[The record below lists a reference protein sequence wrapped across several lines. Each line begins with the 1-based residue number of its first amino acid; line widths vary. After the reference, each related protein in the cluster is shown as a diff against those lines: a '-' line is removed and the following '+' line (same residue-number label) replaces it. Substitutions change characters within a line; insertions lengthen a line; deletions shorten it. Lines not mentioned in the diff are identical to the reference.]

1 MFSVWIVYI
10 GNILQGLFI
19 LGLCYSGCN
28 SVVAV
33 IMLISA
39 TAVSGGVTSG
49 ALSAVVDIAPN
60 YAGKIKNIFTLVAI
74 CAYY

>member
-1 MFSVWIVYI
+1 LSI

-33 IMLISA
+33 IMLFSA
-39 TAVSGGVTSG
+39 TVVNGAISSG
-49 ALSAVVDIAPN
+49 ALASVVDIAPN
-60 YAGKIKNIFTLVAI
+60 YAGKLIK
-74 CAYY
+74 